1 GRADGGHHVPLAGGP
16 NREAHDA
23 RARRRGARPLPRAHE
38 EADRAIGGG
47 GGAQQPRPQRE
58 AARGRAARACVRGM
72 PMDAFEYQI
81 KKDIRNNPIV
91 REVDQARMREM
102 WRSARVICLFA
113 ALAIYSAWQ
122 HFELIHYG
130 YRLEEL

>member
-1 GRADGGHHVPLAGGP
+1 
-16 NREAHDA
+16 
-23 RARRRGARPLPRAHE
+23 
-38 EADRAIGGG
+38 
-47 GGAQQPRPQRE
+47 
-58 AARGRAARACVRGM
+58 M

-130 YRLEEL
+130 YRLEELQQARAAEEQINRHLRLQLEALRRPQRIEAIAREQLGMVPPGPGDAVVLERVTPSDPPAHSVVASR